1 MAGIWNVNSV
11 YNSMQKKI
19 SGKISFQV
27 GENIAL
33 RIISKGEDGK
43 SIIVKTLDG
52 WMFPALLEEPLE
64 FSPDMLIRMQ
74 VSGYEQGKIK
84 LKVLGQKH
92 DGEAVQEE
100 SLFEIA
106 QNNNL
111 HEEDMDTLKAMVRY
125 SMPLT
130 RENISRIKSLAGFMD
145 KINSN
150 ESEIHQ
156 FISMYLS
163 GKNIGPDSEKGKEI
177 TNILKSF
184 FDELKTLSLNDVLCM
199 EENEIELN
207 TDNINSF
214 KNLVHEQGGLKSS
227 LEAVKKEIVNN
238 SRIAADAL
246 NENMKVANNVEDE
259 VQAASSEIIESE
271 LQVKPQMQEQVQLQS
286 KLQSQT
292 QSQIGTQAQPMNTN
306 QNSVKNNGQRLETL
320 KNYLKDTV
328 MGKIALLPPEKR
340 DMLEKQISRL
350 PMDSLAAVLDKQVNN
365 TDGREPVK
373 TQSQI
378 EKKVLDALEIFIG
391 SDLTFG
397 DEEVKNIIK
406 LVKNK
411 DTVSNLKQREFNHD
425 ETFSKIAADIKDKL
439 DEIKNIIKSIIDM
452 KNDMDGTAWKD
463 IAANIKTNIN
473 DIKTFNSISG
483 QYYYMDMPLKL
494 YEKDYPCK
502 LIIKDDR
509 KKGKRID
516 STNVKM
522 ALSIATVNLGIV
534 DAYVA
539 VRDKSMKVDFK
550 CDEKCMNIIDMAKEK
565 LWKILSDSGYNIS
578 IKTYKREIPLSIV
591 SCRDFFEGIQN
602 SNINVKV

>member
-246 NENMKVANNVEDE
+246 NENMKVANNMEDE

-271 LQVKPQMQEQVQLQS
+271 LQAKPQMQEQVQLQS

-306 QNSVKNNGQRLETL
+306 QHSVKNNGQRLETL

-391 SDLTFG
+391 SDITFG

>member
-100 SLFEIA
+100 SLSEIA

-286 KLQSQT
+286 KLQPQT

-306 QNSVKNNGQRLETL
+306 QNSVKNNGLRLETL

-391 SDLTFG
+391 SDITFG

-411 DTVSNLKQREFNHD
+411 DTVSNLKEREFNHD
-425 ETFSKIAADIKDKL
+425 ETFSTITADIKDKL
-439 DEIKNIIKSIIDM
+439 DEIKSIIKSIIDM
-452 KNDMDGTAWKD
+452 KNDLDGTAWKD